1 VSIGVDIVA
10 ALPEVFLALSAIV
23 LLMLGAFMRE
33 LSARSVA
40 TLAVGA
46 IGLATVLL
54 YFGGG
59 RGELA
64 FNGLFVNDAFTEFMK
79 LLILIGSGLTMIMS
93 LRSIDQER
101 MARFEYAVLLL
112 FATLGMLMMV
122 SANNLISLYMGLEL
136 QSLALYVVAALRRE
150 SLRSSEA
157 GLKYFVLGSLASG
170 MLLYGLSMVYG
181 FTGTTSFEAL
191 GQIFANQEG
200 LPSTG
205 LIVGLVFIAAG
216 LAFKISAV
224 PFHMWTPDVYEGAP
238 TAVTA
243 FLAAAPK
250 VAAMALLVRVLMGPF
265 IDLVDQ
271 WQQIVVFISLASM
284 ILGSVA
290 AIAQRNM
297 KRLMAYSSIG
307 HVGFAL
313 VGLAAGNEAGI
324 RGVAVYMAIY
334 LFMTV
339 GSFAII
345 LAMRVNGRAVEGVED
360 LAGLSKTNPMLAL
373 AMAILM
379 FSMAGIPPLAGF
391 FAKFYVFMAAIEAG
405 LHTLAVIGVLASV
418 VAAFYYLRIIK
429 VMYFDE
435 AADSFDQP
443 VGRELTSVLWIST
456 VVITVFV
463 LIPGPIVE
471 GATAAAESFFIAA
484 R

>member
-1 VSIGVDIVA
+1 
-10 ALPEVFLALSAIV
+10 
-23 LLMLGAFMRE
+23 MLGAFMRD
-33 LSARSVA
+33 LSARA
-40 TLAVGA
+40 AAVLTIA
-46 IGLATVLL
+46 ALGLAALL
-54 YFGGG
+54 VYLGSG

-64 FNGLFVNDAFTEFMK
+64 FNGLFVNDAFGDFMK
-79 LLILIGSGLTMIMS
+79 LLILIGAGLTIAMG
-93 LRSIDQER
+93 LRTIEQSS
-101 MARFEYAVLLL
+101 MAHFEFPVLLL

-136 QSLALYVVAALRRE
+136 QSLSLYVVTALRRE

-181 FTGTTSFEAL
+181 FTGTTSFDAL
-191 GQIFANQEG
+191 AQIFSGQEG
-200 LPSTG
+200 APSIG
-205 LIVGLVFIAAG
+205 LIVGLVFLSAG

-238 TAVTA
+238 TAITA

-265 IDLVDQ
+265 SDLVDQ

-284 ILGSVA
+284 VLGSVA
-290 AIAQRNM
+290 AIVQHNI

-313 VGLAAGNEAGI
+313 VGLAAGNEAGV
-324 RGVAVYMAIY
+324 RGVGVYMAIY
-334 LFMTV
+334 LFMTL

-345 LAMRVNGRAVEGVED
+345 LAMRVNGRAVEGVQD
-360 LAGLSKTNPMLAL
+360 LAGLSRTNPMLAL

-405 LHTLAVIGVLASV
+405 LYTLAVVGVLASV

-435 AADSFDQP
+435 ATETFDQP

-456 VVITVFV
+456 IIITVFV

-471 GATAAAESFFIAA
+471 GASAAAESFFIAA